1 MKLPL
6 AKALTG
12 EGDSLRTGILAVAAL
27 GLLAAG
33 ALALQWRRYAS
44 YRDSLEPGRR
54 ALAAIAA
61 AANQIKGLDDE
72 VREDDK
78 LGRDDV
84 TYITQQATASSFGD
98 VNPKQGTKSP
108 AKGYKDT
115 IFTITAS
122 EKDRNYYRQQLAT
135 FFYRIEAMR
144 SRMRVTAISM
154 RLADKKKPEDDLWRF
169 TAEFTSRTR
178 EGD

>member
-1 MKLPL
+1 MKLPF
-6 AKALTG
+6 AKALAG

-27 GLLAAG
+27 AVLAAG
-33 ALALQWRRYAS
+33 ALGFQWSRYAS
-44 YRDSLEPGRR
+44 YRDSLEPGKRS
-54 ALAAIAA
+54 LAAIAA
-61 AANQIKGLDDE
+61 AAKQIKDLEDE

-84 TYITQQATASSFGD
+84 TYITQQATASNFGD
-98 VNPKQGTKSP
+98 VNPKQSTKSP

-122 EKDRNYYRQQLAT
+122 EKERNYYRQQLAT
-135 FFYRIEAMR
+135 FFFYIEAKR
-144 SRMRVTAISM
+144 SRMRVTAIDI
-154 RLADKKKPEDDLWRF
+154 RLADKKKPEDDLWKF

>member
-1 MKLPL
+1 MKLPFL
-6 AKALTG
+6 KALSG
-12 EGDSLRTGILAVAAL
+12 EGDSLRTGIVAVAAL
-27 GLLAAG
+27 VVLAAG
-33 ALALQWRRYAS
+33 ALALQWSRYAS
-44 YRDSLEPGRR
+44 YRDSIEPGRR
-54 ALAAIAA
+54 ALQAIAA

-84 TYITQQATASSFGD
+84 TYITQQATASNFGD
-98 VNPKQGTKSP
+98 VNPKQSTKSP

-122 EKDRNYYRQQLAT
+122 EKERNYNRQQLAT

-144 SRMRVTAISM
+144 SRMRVTVIDIRA
-154 RLADKKKPEDDLWRF
+154 ADRKKPEDDLWKF